1 MEEAVHDFDSPVAP
15 LPSASSAPEPG
26 PEPEPE
32 CVFDNPSFAKST
44 PVVAENQSLDDWG
57 GSFGS
62 SKKKKKK
69 KKGAVC
75 FDDTLAEQGA
85 AMGSDPIEEVLLV
98 NYTAIP
104 DPTIEVAVAHNAD
117 ECPWRVEH
125 LSERDGWRACAPCEL
140 YVRKIASKLYPD
152 GYPDANGFGTI
163 K

>member
-1 MEEAVHDFDSPVAP
+1 
-15 LPSASSAPEPG
+15 
-26 PEPEPE
+26 
-32 CVFDNPSFAKST
+32 
-44 PVVAENQSLDDWG
+44 
-57 GSFGS
+57 
-62 SKKKKKK
+62 
-69 KKGAVC
+69 
-75 FDDTLAEQGA
+75 
-85 AMGSDPIEEVLLV
+85 MGSDPIEEVLLV

-140 YVRKIASKLYPD
+140 YVRNIASKLYPA